1 MMVQANRQHPFQS
14 IHLDASRILGLS
26 GAIAL
31 NAAALLLLLMP
42 MAAPEP
48 VPAQVIETPYEVI
61 PREKPKPLIPVPVT
75 QPDET
80 KPVKNL
86 PQVQHQVVRA
96 PVQVSDPVLVAD
108 GTEQA
113 FVVDTEAMEAIAP
126 VQGPLTGVSLEY
138 AHAPP
143 PAYPR
148 AALRAGLT
156 GTVMLQVL
164 VGVDGRPLDVM
175 VAASSGHRQL
185 DEAARRH
192 VLQRWTFRPAM
203 RDGQPVQA
211 VGLVPIAFDLDQ

>member
-1 MMVQANRQHPFQS
+1 MMVQASWQHPFRS
-14 IHLDASRILGLS
+14 IHLDASRIAGMS

-31 NAAALLLLLMP
+31 NAVALMLLLMP

-48 VPAQVIETPYEVI
+48 LPAETTTTRIWTI
-61 PREKPKPLIPVPVT
+61 PEKPVSVVPVPVQT
-75 QPDET
+75 PAVKPPVESTPQP
-80 KPVKNL
+80 
-86 PQVQHQVVRA
+86 PQVA
-96 PVQVSDPVLVAD
+96 TTPVPTVDAAVIVEQ

-113 FVVDTEAMEAIAP
+113 IVDAPEQSAVIASP
-126 VQGPLTGVSLEY
+126 QGPVMGVSLEY

-148 AALRAGLT
+148 AALRAGLE

-175 VAASSGHRQL
+175 VVASSGHRQL
-185 DEAARRH
+185 DETARRH
-192 VLQRWTFRPAM
+192 VLQRWTFRPAT

-211 VGLVPIAFDLDQ
+211 VGLVPIAFGLDQ

>member
-1 MMVQANRQHPFQS
+1 MMVHAGWQHPFRS

-31 NAAALLLLLMP
+31 NALALLLLLMP

-48 VPAQVIETPYEVI
+48 AVPQVIETRYETI
-61 PREKPKPLIPVPVT
+61 RREKPKPLVPIPVARPED
-75 QPDET
+75 P
-80 KPVKNL
+80 KPVRNL
-86 PQVQHQVVRA
+86 PQVRHQVVRA
-96 PVQVSDPVLVAD
+96 PVQVSDPVLVDA

-113 FVVDTEAMEAIAP
+113 VIGDPEPLADVTP
-126 VQGPLTGVSLEY
+126 VQGPVRGVSLEY

-164 VGVDGRPLDVM
+164 VGVDGRPLDVL
-175 VAASSGHRQL
+175 VVGSSGHRQL
-185 DEAARRH
+185 DEAARKH

-203 RDGQPVQA
+203 RDGQAVQA